1 MRQSRHQL
9 AKLAFDAAAE
19 SHPGR
24 VRDHNED
31 NYLISPRL
39 AMYAVCDG
47 MGGHQAGE
55 LASQIAVETIPR
67 AFVAS
72 QSAGLES
79 PEKMLTD
86 ALYSAHKA
94 IQTSAE
100 ADAARLGMGTTAV
113 IIWAPPPGDV
123 LWVAHVGDS
132 RAYLFRAGNLQHLTE
147 DHTWFNQV
155 KRAGVLPANPEDWP
169 NRHVLSQAL
178 GASSLIA
185 PEVSQLTLQTGD
197 LLLLCSDGLTDMLDD
212 AEIARQISAPLSL
225 PDISQSLVREA
236 NRRGG
241 KDNITVIIVR
251 VSYPA
256 QSGTP
261 TAILPANPGDE
272 TLPPRSA

>member
-1 MRQSRHQL
+1 MRQSRHLL
-9 AKLAFDAAAE
+9 AKLAFDAVAV
-19 SHPGR
+19 SNPGR

-55 LASQIAVETIPR
+55 LASEIAVETIPR

-72 QSAGLES
+72 QSAGLDS
-79 PEKMLTD
+79 PEKLLTD
-86 ALYSAHKA
+86 AIYAAHKA
-94 IQTSAE
+94 IQASAE

-155 KRAGVLPANPEDWP
+155 MRAGVLPTNPDDWP
-169 NRHVLSQAL
+169 NRHVLSQAV

-197 LLLLCSDGLTDMLDD
+197 MLLLCSDGLTDMLDD
-212 AEIARQISAPLSL
+212 AEITRQLSAPRSL
-225 PDISQSLVREA
+225 VAMSQSLVNEA

-241 KDNITVIIVR
+241 KDNITVILVR
-251 VSYPA
+251 VSEPA
-256 QSGTP
+256 QSGTA
-261 TAILPANPGDE
+261 TAILSANPGDD
-272 TLPPRSA
+272 TQPPRSH

>member
-9 AKLAFDAAAE
+9 AKLAFDAIAE

-31 NYLISPRL
+31 NFLISPRL

-72 QSAGLES
+72 QSTGLDS

-94 IQTSAE
+94 IHASAE
-100 ADAARLGMGTTAV
+100 ADSARLGMGTTAV
-113 IIWAPPPGDV
+113 IIWAPPPGDI

-132 RAYLFRAGNLQHLTE
+132 RAYLFRAGHLQHLTE

-155 KRAGVLPANPEDWP
+155 QRAGVLPANPEDWP

-185 PEVSQLTLQTGD
+185 PEVSQLTLQSGD

-212 AEIARQISAPLSL
+212 AEIARQLGAPRSL
-225 PDISQSLVREA
+225 PEICQTLVAEA

-241 KDNITVIIVR
+241 KDNITAIVVR
-251 VSYPA
+251 VSQPM

-261 TAILPANPGDE
+261 TAILSANPGDD
-272 TLPPRSA
+272 TQPPRSH

>member
-9 AKLAFDAAAE
+9 AKLTFDAAAE

-31 NYLISPRL
+31 NFMISPRL

-72 QSAGLES
+72 QSAGLEA
-79 PEKMLTD
+79 PEKMLTE

-100 ADAARLGMGTTAV
+100 GDAARLGMGTTAV

-132 RAYLFRAGNLQHLTE
+132 RAYLFRGGNLQHLTE

-155 KRAGVLPANPEDWP
+155 MRAGVLPANPDDWP

-212 AEIARQISAPLSL
+212 AEIARQLAATMSL
-225 PDISQSLVREA
+225 PDMSQSLVREA

-241 KDNITVIIVR
+241 KDNITVIAVR
-251 VSYPA
+251 VTSPA

-261 TAILPANPGDE
+261 TAIISTNPGDD
-272 TLPPRSA
+272 TNPPRSH

>member
-9 AKLAFDAAAE
+9 AKLAFDAIAE

-24 VRDHNED
+24 IRDHNED

-72 QSAGLES
+72 QSAGLDA
-79 PEKMLTD
+79 PETMLTE

-94 IQTSAE
+94 IQASAE
-100 ADAARLGMGTTAV
+100 ADSARLGMGTTAV

-132 RAYLFRAGNLQHLTE
+132 RAYLFRGRQLQRLTE

-155 KRAGVLPANPEDWP
+155 MRAGVLPPNPDDWP

-178 GASSLIA
+178 GASALIA
-185 PEVSQLTLQTGD
+185 PEVSQLTLQSGD
-197 LLLLCSDGLTDMLDD
+197 TLLLCSDGLTDMLDD
-212 AEIARQISAPLSL
+212 AEISRQLSSPLIL
-225 PDISQSLVREA
+225 PDLGQSLVREA

-241 KDNITVIIVR
+241 KDNITVIVVK
-251 VSYPA
+251 VSQPA

-261 TAILPANPGDE
+261 TAILSANPGDD
-272 TLPPRSA
+272 TQPPRAH

>member
-9 AKLAFDAAAE
+9 AKLAFDAIAE

-31 NYLISPRL
+31 NFFISPRL

-72 QSAGLES
+72 QSSGHDS
-79 PEKMLTD
+79 PERMLTD

-94 IQTSAE
+94 IQVSAE
-100 ADAARLGMGTTAV
+100 ADSTRLGMGTTAV
-113 IIWAPPPGDV
+113 IVWAPPPGDV

-132 RAYLFRAGNLQHLTE
+132 RAYLFRTGNLQHLTE

-155 KRAGVLPANPEDWP
+155 MRAGVLPANPDDWP

-185 PEVSQLTLQTGD
+185 PEVSQLTLQNGD

-212 AEIARQISAPLSL
+212 AEITRQLSASMSL
-225 PDISQSLVREA
+225 ADIVQSLVREA

-241 KDNITVIIVR
+241 KDNITVIVVR
-251 VSYPA
+251 VSQPA

-261 TAILPANPGDE
+261 TAILSANSGDD
-272 TLPPRSA
+272 THPPRSR